1 LRIIVGLLALAS
13 LVTGVAVAD
22 GGPDGASGARRLLHG
37 LPVADPGTAVRF
49 GRRRAG
55 ARGHSEHCRAALHSS
70 GVDAQIVDV
79 GNHELNGSTH
89 LGANV
94 EGTALAGRRSR

>member
-1 LRIIVGLLALAS
+1 MSLLLTVGPTALAVHDAS
-13 LVTGVAVAD
+13 CTGFRSQIPVRLFV
-22 GGPDGASGARRLLHG
+22 SGADEQV
-37 LPVADPGTAVRF
+37 PAAN
-49 GRRRAG
+49 
-55 ARGHSEHCRAALHSS
+55 SEHCRAVRHSS

-94 EGTALAGRRSR
+94 EGTALAVRWFAELA